1 MEKTNTGG
9 DMNME
14 TIGSIIDRLATV
26 NNKMFIEQEKL
37 YAIKRMSF
45 EEFKTIYMNE
55 KKLKELHDYFILAST
70 LNLQRNA
77 AIDEI
82 DTRLVQMIKDCVAG
96 KELDNGYNIQLK
108 CKTEKL

>member
-1 MEKTNTGG
+1 MA
-9 DMNME
+9 D
-14 TIGSIIDRLATV
+14 TIGSIIDKLITA
-26 NNKMFIEQEKL
+26 NNKMYAEQDRL
-37 YAIKRMSF
+37 YAIKRMTF
-45 EEFKTIYMNE
+45 DEFKTIYMNE

-77 AIDEI
+77 SIDEI

-96 KELDNGYNIQLK
+96 KELDDGSNIQLK

>member
-1 MEKTNTGG
+1 
-9 DMNME
+9 ME
-14 TIGSIIDRLATV
+14 TIGAILDRLITA
-26 NNKMFIEQEKL
+26 NNKMFMEQEKL

-45 EEFKTIYMNE
+45 DDFKKVYLNNEE
-55 KKLKELHDYFILAST
+55 KLKELHDYFILAST

-82 DTRLVQMIKDCVAG
+82 DTRIVQMITDCVEG
-96 KELDNGYNIQLK
+96 KNLDNGQYIQPK

>member
-1 MEKTNTGG
+1 
-9 DMNME
+9 ME
-14 TIGSIIDRLATV
+14 TIGAMLDRLITA
-26 NNKMFIEQEKL
+26 NNKMFLEQEKL

-45 EEFKTIYMNE
+45 DEFKNIYSNE
-55 KKLKELHDYFILAST
+55 VKLKELHDYFILAST

-82 DTRLVQMIKDCVAG
+82 DSRIVQMIKECVDG
-96 KELDNGYNIQLK
+96 NDLDNGSYIQPK